1 MAEDNIKIAIRDLD
15 VYYHDRPVLQK
26 VNMVFRDR
34 ELTAIVGPSGCGKS
48 TLLMVL
54 NRLLDTVPHARVEGS
69 VKLRSNDQGWLNV
82 LRLGETD
89 LPSLRRKVGLVF
101 QHPNVL
107 PTSIFKNVAFP
118 LRLLGLSPKKVDAK
132 VRSALVDLFL
142 WDEVKDRLDSPASE
156 LSGGQQQRLCLARTL
171 VLQPEILLLDEPTS
185 FLDQALAQK
194 IEALLLR
201 LKDERTV
208 VVVSHYNDQVM
219 RLSDNVYRLVGN
231 RQEPG

>member
-1 MAEDNIKIAIRDLD
+1 MAEDNIKMAIRDLD
-15 VYYHDRPVLQK
+15 VYYYERLVLKK
-26 VNMVFRDR
+26 VNMVFRNR

-48 TLLMVL
+48 TLLMAL
-54 NRLLDTVPHARVEGS
+54 TRLLDTVPHARVEGS
-69 VKLRSNDQGWLNV
+69 VELRSNDQGWLNV

-89 LPSLRRKVGLVF
+89 LPSLRRRVGLIF

-107 PTSIFKNVAFP
+107 NTSIFKNVAFP
-118 LRLLGLSPKKVDAK
+118 LRLLGLSRQEIDSN
-132 VRSALVDLFL
+132 VRSALIDVFL

-185 FLDQALAQK
+185 FLDEALAQK

-201 LKDERTV
+201 LKDELTV
-208 VVVSHYNDQVM
+208 VVVSHYNDQVL
-219 RLSDNVYRLVGN
+219 RLSDNVYRLAGN
-231 RQEPG
+231 QKEAN

>member
-1 MAEDNIKIAIRDLD
+1 LAENSIKIAIRDLN
-15 VYYHDRPVLQK
+15 VYYYERLVLKK

-48 TLLMVL
+48 TLLMAL
-54 NRLLDTVPHARVEGS
+54 NRLLDTVSNARVEGS
-69 VKLRSNDQGWLNV
+69 VELRSKDQGWLNV

-89 LPSLRRKVGLVF
+89 LPSLRRMVGLVF

-107 PTSIFKNVAFP
+107 PTSIFRNVAFP
-118 LRLLGLSPKKVDAK
+118 LRLLEIPRKEIDSQ
-132 VRSALVDLFL
+132 VRRALADVFL

-156 LSGGQQQRLCLARTL
+156 LSGGQQQRLCLARTI

-185 FLDQALAQK
+185 FLDEALAQK
-194 IEALLLR
+194 IEDLLLR
-201 LKDERTV
+201 LKGERTV

-219 RLSDNVYRLVGN
+219 RLSDNVYRLAGN
-231 RQEPG
+231 P

>member
-1 MAEDNIKIAIRDLD
+1 MAEGSIKITIRDLD
-15 VYYHDRPVLQK
+15 VYYYERLVLKK
-26 VNMVFRDR
+26 VNMVFRNR

-69 VKLRSNDQGWLNV
+69 VELRSNDRGWLNV

-89 LPSLRRKVGLVF
+89 LPTLRRKVGLVF

-107 PTSIFKNVAFP
+107 PTTIFRNVAFP
-118 LRLLGLSPKKVDAK
+118 LRLLGLSHQEIDSK
-132 VRSALVDLFL
+132 VRSALVDVFL

-185 FLDQALAQK
+185 FLDEALAQR

-219 RLSDNVYRLVGN
+219 RLSDNVYRLAGN
-231 RQEPG
+231 RQESG